1 MEGKIEVVAVPVS
14 DIDRAKVFYVDHV
27 GFDVDIDD
35 QINEQIRL
43 VQLTPRGSGCSVH
56 LRKAT
61 SAAPAGSMQGLTLV
75 VQDIHAARAEL
86 VQRGVDASEVQEFD
100 REAGTY
106 RPLAHEPGWNAFVF
120 FSDPDG
126 NGWVLQHRG
135 S

>member
-1 MEGKIEVVAVPVS
+1 MEGKLEVVGVPVS

-35 QINEQIRL
+35 KINDQIRL
-43 VQLTPRGSGCSVH
+43 VQLSPRGSGCSVH
-56 LRKAT
+56 LKDAT
-61 SAAPAGSMQGLTLV
+61 SATPAGSAQGLTLV

-86 VQRGVDASEVQEFD
+86 VKRGVDASEVQEFD
-100 REAGTY
+100 REAGMY
-106 RPLAHEPGWNAFVF
+106 RPLAHEPDWNAFVF
-120 FSDPDG
+120 FRDPDG